1 MKKIILFAATFF
13 LFNLC
18 AQSQTVNDIPI
29 KDLDV
34 EYVQI
39 VGTSKFLSTKLNIEL
54 DFGQQNKFWTNKEYQ
69 VKDSEGKKID
79 FNSIIDALNFMTR
92 NGFEFVQAYAF
103 NVSNQNVYHYLLRKK
118 K

>member
-18 AQSQTVNDIPI
+18 VQSQTVNDIPI

-39 VGTSKFLSTKLNIEL
+39 VGTSKFLSSKINIEL
-54 DFGQQNKFWTNKEYQ
+54 DFGWQNKFWTNKEYQ
-69 VKDSEGKKID
+69 VKDAEGKKID
-79 FNSIIDALNFMTR
+79 FNSMIDASNFMTK
-92 NGFEFVQAYAF
+92 NGF
-103 NVSNQNVYHYLLRKK
+103 
-118 K
+118 